1 MTDPS
6 STRAS
11 TEVTQLIKAP
21 RQAVYHAF
29 VERDAVAAW
38 QYPDNMHIQVHSFD
52 PREGGAFRISLTYQ
66 DPADS
71 PGGKTSDNMDTYHGR
86 FVRLVPF
93 TTIVEVVEFES
104 QKPEFAGEM
113 RITMQLADVDEGT
126 EVTYRCDDIPPG
138 VRPEDNIAGSQS
150 SLRKLA
156 ALLESSP
163 MEHGHSDSGA

>member
-11 TEVTQLIKAP
+11 TEVTQLIRAP

-29 VERDAVAAW
+29 VDSDAVAAW
-38 QYPDNMHIQVHSFD
+38 QHPDNMGIQVHTFD
-52 PREGGAFRISLTYQ
+52 PREGGTFRISLTYQ

-71 PGGKTSDNMDTYHGR
+71 PGGKTTDTMDTYHGR

-113 RITMQLADVDEGT
+113 RITVQLADVDGGT
-126 EVTYRCDDIPPG
+126 EVTYRCDDIPSG
-138 VRPEDNIAGSQS
+138 VRPEDNEVGSRS

-156 ALLESSP
+156 ALVESRP
-163 MEHGHSDSGA
+163 VEHGPSDSDA